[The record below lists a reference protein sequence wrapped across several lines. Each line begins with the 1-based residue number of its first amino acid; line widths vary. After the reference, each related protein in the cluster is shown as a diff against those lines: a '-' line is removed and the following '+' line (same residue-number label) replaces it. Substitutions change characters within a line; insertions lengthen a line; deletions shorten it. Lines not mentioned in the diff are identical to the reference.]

1 MIVNPLAKIKEKKIP
16 LIKLGVSSRTF
27 FHWKKENILFEN
39 TEPDDTKQ
47 KVFLNLMDAT
57 WLMII
62 VEFRKYNIDLKTI
75 KTSRDLKI
83 LSTDEQF
90 NKTLFEIKPKMKK
103 IKSFSYDGT
112 ENPEI
117 KELFNEIF

>member
-47 KVFLNLMDAT
+47 KVFLYLMDAT
-57 WLMII
+57 K
-62 VEFRKYNIDLKTI
+62 EY
-75 KTSRDLKI
+75 
-83 LSTDEQF
+83 
-90 NKTLFEIKPKMKK
+90 TLFESIATCVFPFTPIESVKTPA
-103 IKSFSYDGT
+103 T
-112 ENPEI
+112 
-117 KELFNEIF
+117 